1 MKAWVLHGINE
12 IRLETVEL
20 PALESGQAL
29 VAVKA
34 AGICGSDI
42 PRIYRTGA
50 HRHPLIPGHEFS
62 GVVESVGKET
72 DSAWLGKRV
81 GVFPLIPCGAC
92 GPCIKGQYEMCRN
105 YGYLGSRRDGGFA
118 EYVAVPAGNLIELP
132 DCVSFEEAAMLEPM
146 AVAVHAMRRVLP
158 EESRSESGPTGDVNA
173 SGQVVHGGSAKPDW
187 SEPGPTGAV
196 NVSGQATHGGS
207 AKSDWSESGPTGA
220 VNASGQTTHGE
231 SRKPEQALPSET
243 DGIGQ
248 SMNQPQTDA
257 VAPQAV
263 EGILPAGTGVEE
275 TIVVF
280 GLGTIGLLLTAL
292 LLERGKSRRK
302 SGSSGGRILVIG
314 NKDFQRQKILE
325 LGLSAEA
332 YCDSRAQDAGRWIL
346 ERTGGRGG
354 DVIFE
359 CVGRN
364 ETLRQAVDSAA
375 PAGRICLVGNPA
387 SDMALERE
395 VYWKILR
402 NQLTVT
408 GTWNSSFSHKASDDW
423 HYALERLSRKDLM
436 PSRLISHRFSLE
448 EMEKGLHI
456 MRDKSEDYVKI
467 MAVI

>member
-118 EYVAVPAGNLIELP
+118 EYVAVPAENLIELP
-132 DCVSFEEAAMLEPM
+132 DNVSFEEAAMLEPM
-146 AVAVHAMRRVLP
+146 AVAVHAVRRVLP
-158 EESRSESGPTGDVNA
+158 EESRA
-173 SGQVVHGGSAKPDW
+173 
-187 SEPGPTGAV
+187 
-196 NVSGQATHGGS
+196 
-207 AKSDWSESGPTGA
+207 ESGPTGA

-263 EGILPAGTGVEE
+263 GGILPAGTGVEE

-302 SGSSGGRILVIG
+302 SGGSGGRVLVIG

-456 MRDKSEDYVKI
+456 MRDKS
-467 MAVI
+467 